1 MEVKMKKAN
10 CWEIK
15 KCQRQPGGARV
26 SEMGECIASTDAAH
40 DGRNDGNNA
49 GRYCWRVAGTMCSG
63 KVQGDMAA
71 KIMDCVQCEFF
82 QRVKEEEG
90 LIFIV

>member
-1 MEVKMKKAN
+1 MTKEN

-15 KCQRQPGGARV
+15 KCGRQPGGARA
-26 SEMGECIASTDAAH
+26 SELGVCIASLDTTH

-49 GRYCWRVAGTMCSG
+49 GRYCWRVAGTFCGG

-82 QRVKEEEG
+82 QLVKKEEG
-90 LIFIV
+90 LIFSV